1 MSPAP
6 KRPLRLFVI
15 AGEHSG
21 DALGARLMAALSAL
35 RPGGVTFDGIGGPK
49 MAAAGLASV
58 FPMSEIAVMGP
69 AAILAQLPHLLR
81 KINEAAKAAL
91 AADPDVVVI
100 IDAPEFTHRVAKK
113 IRRARP
119 ALPIVDY
126 VSPSVWAWRPWRARK
141 MRAYV
146 DEVLALLPFEP
157 GVHARLGGPPC
168 TYVGHPLAERRPWIA
183 ALDPEPLARRLRL
196 APDRQP
202 LLVLPGSRRSVINR
216 LWGAF
221 SATLWELHERGH
233 RLDLILPTV
242 ESARNLVAERIRNW
256 PPFPIHIIED
266 DVDKFRAYKL
276 ARAALAASGTA
287 TLELAL
293 AGCPMVVAYKVDR
306 LALVFRDLVKPPH
319 FALANLVLD
328 ERAFPELMQEAC
340 VPEQLAPALA
350 ALLADTPE
358 RAAQLEALARVPA
371 AVSTGTPPA
380 IAAAVRVLAHAD
392 RALSLPRR

>member
-1 MSPAP
+1 MNAQTQRS
-6 KRPLRLFVI
+6 LRLFII

-21 DALGARLMAALSAL
+21 DALGARLMAALNAL

-49 MAAAGLASV
+49 MTAAGLASV
-58 FPMSEIAVMGP
+58 FEMSEIAVMGP
-69 AAILAQLPHLLR
+69 AAIVAQLPHLIR
-81 KINEAAKAAL
+81 KINEATRAAL
-91 AADPDVVVI
+91 AAEPDVLII

-113 IRRARP
+113 FRRARP
-119 ALPIVDY
+119 EIPIVDY

-157 GVHARLGGPPC
+157 AVHERLGGPPC
-168 TYVGHPLAERRPWIA
+168 TYVGHPLAERQPWIA
-183 ALDPEPLARRLRL
+183 ALDPAPLARRLGL
-196 APDRQP
+196 ASDRQP
-202 LLVLPGSRRSVINR
+202 LLVLPGSRRSVISR
-216 LWGAF
+216 LWSPF
-221 SATLWELHERGH
+221 SATLWELHARGH
-233 RLDLILPTV
+233 RLELIVPVVASTRAIV
-242 ESARNLVAERIRNW
+242 EERITGW
-256 PPFPIHIIED
+256 PPFPVHLVED
-266 DVDKFRAYKL
+266 EVDRFCAFKL

-293 AGCPMVVAYKVDR
+293 SGCPMIVSYRVDR
-306 LALVFRDLVKPPH
+306 LALLFRGLVKPPH

-328 ERAFPELMQEAC
+328 ERAFPELMQESC
-340 VPEQLAPALA
+340 VAEQLAPALET
-350 ALLADTPE
+350 LLADTPQ

-392 RALSLPRR
+392 RALSSY

>member
-1 MSPAP
+1 MTTTSA
-6 KRPLRLFVI
+6 RPLRIFIV

-21 DALGARLMAALSAL
+21 DALGARLMAALGAL
-35 RPGGVTFDGIGGPK
+35 RPGGVAFEGVGGPK
-49 MAAAGLASV
+49 MVAAGLASL
-58 FPMSEIAVMGP
+58 FPMSDIAVMGP

-81 KINEAAKAAL
+81 KINETAKAAL
-91 AADPDVVVI
+91 AAEPDVVVI

-157 GVHARLGGPPC
+157 GVHERLGGPPC

-183 ALDPEPLARRLRL
+183 ALDPEPLARRLGL

-202 LLVLPGSRRSVINR
+202 LLVLPGSRRSVIGR
-216 LWGAF
+216 LWGPF
-221 SATLWELHERGH
+221 SATLWELHARGH
-233 RLDLILPTV
+233 RLDVVVPTV
-242 ESARNLVAERIRNW
+242 ESSRDLVIERMKGW
-256 PPFPIHIIED
+256 PPFPVHLVED
-266 DVDKFRAYKL
+266 DVDKFRAFKL
-276 ARAALAASGTA
+276 ARAALVASGTA

-328 ERAFPELMQEAC
+328 ERAFPELMQESC
-340 VPEQLAPALA
+340 VPEELAPALA
-350 ALLADTPE
+350 ALLSDSPE
-358 RAAQLEALARVPA
+358 RAAQLEALARVPV

-380 IAAAVRVLAHAD
+380 MAAALRVLAHA
-392 RALSLPRR
+392 AAK

>member
-1 MSPAP
+1 MSTLSG
-6 KRPLRLFVI
+6 RPPRLFLV

-21 DALGARLMAALSAL
+21 DALGARLMAALAGL
-35 RPGGVTFDGIGGPK
+35 RPGGVTFEGVGGPK
-49 MAAAGLASV
+49 MAAAGLTSI

-91 AADPDVVVI
+91 AAEPDVVVI

-119 ALPIVDY
+119 SLPIVDY

-183 ALDPEPLARRLRL
+183 ALDPEPLARRLGL

-202 LLVLPGSRRSVINR
+202 LLVLPGSRRSVISR
-216 LWGAF
+216 LWAPF
-221 SATLWELHERGH
+221 SATLWELHARGH
-233 RLDLILPTV
+233 RLDVIVPTV
-242 ESARNLVAERIRNW
+242 ESSHDLIAERIKGW
-256 PPFPIHIIED
+256 PPFPVHLIED
-266 DVDKFRAYKL
+266 DVDKFRAFKL

-306 LALVFRDLVKPPH
+306 LALIFRDLVKPPH

-328 ERAFPELMQEAC
+328 ERAFPELMQESC
-340 VPEQLAPALA
+340 VPEELAPALA
-350 ALLADTPE
+350 ALLGDSPE
-358 RAAQLEALARVPA
+358 RTAQLAALARVPA
-371 AVSTGTPPA
+371 ALSSGTDPA
-380 IAAAVRVLAHAD
+380 TAAALRVLAHAE
-392 RALSLPRR
+392 SK

>member
-1 MSPAP
+1 MSPSSP
-6 KRPLRLFVI
+6 RSLRLFVI

-21 DALGARLMAALSAL
+21 DALGARLMAALNAL
-35 RPGGVTFDGIGGPK
+35 RPGGVTFEGIGGPK
-49 MAAAGLASV
+49 MTAAGLASV
-58 FPMSEIAVMGP
+58 FEMSEIAVMGP
-69 AAILAQLPHLLR
+69 AAIVAQLPHLIR
-81 KINEAAKAAL
+81 KINEATRAAL
-91 AADPDVVVI
+91 AAEPDVVVI

-113 IRRARP
+113 FRRARP
-119 ALPIVDY
+119 EIPIVDY

-157 GVHARLGGPPC
+157 GVHERLGGPPC

-202 LLVLPGSRRSVINR
+202 LLVLPGSRSSVINR
-216 LWGAF
+216 LWAPFSGA
-221 SATLWELHERGH
+221 LWELHARGH
-233 RLDLILPTV
+233 RLDLIVPVV
-242 ESARNLVAERIRNW
+242 ESTRALVEERTKGW
-256 PPFPIHIIED
+256 PPFPVHLIED
-266 DVDKFRAYKL
+266 DVDKFRAFKL

-293 AGCPMVVAYKVDR
+293 AGCPMVVSYRVDR

-328 ERAFPELMQEAC
+328 ERAFPELMQESC
-340 VPEQLAPALA
+340 VPEKLATALA

-358 RAAQLEALARVPA
+358 RAAQLEALARIPA

-392 RALSLPRR
+392 RVSARR

>member
-1 MSPAP
+1 MTATSD
-6 KRPLRLFVI
+6 RPLRLFIV

-21 DALGARLMAALSAL
+21 DALGARLMTALSAL
-35 RPGGVTFDGIGGPK
+35 RPGGVTFEGIGGPK
-49 MAAAGLASV
+49 MVAAGLASL
-58 FPMSEIAVMGP
+58 FPMSDIAVMGP

-91 AADPDVVVI
+91 AAEPDVVVI

-157 GVHARLGGPPC
+157 EVHARLGGPPC
-168 TYVGHPLAERRPWIA
+168 TYVGHPLADRRPWIA

-202 LLVLPGSRRSVINR
+202 LLVLPGSRRSVISR
-216 LWGAF
+216 LWAPF
-221 SATLWELHERGH
+221 SATLWELHARGH
-233 RLDLILPTV
+233 RLDVIVPTV
-242 ESARNLVAERIRNW
+242 DSSRDLVVERMKGW
-256 PPFPIHIIED
+256 PPFPVHLVENE
-266 DVDKFRAYKL
+266 VDKFCAFKL
-276 ARAALAASGTA
+276 ARAALVASGTA

-328 ERAFPELMQEAC
+328 QRAFPELMQESC
-340 VPEQLAPALA
+340 VPEELAPALA
-350 ALLADTPE
+350 VLLADSPE
-358 RAAQLEALARVPA
+358 RTAQLAALARVPGA
-371 AVSTGTPPA
+371 MATSTPPA
-380 IAAAVRVLAHAD
+380 TAAALRVLAHAE
-392 RALSLPRR
+392 SK

>member
-1 MSPAP
+1 MSATSDTT
-6 KRPLRLFVI
+6 LRLFLI

-21 DALGARLMAALSAL
+21 DALGARLMAALAVL
-35 RPGGVTFDGIGGPK
+35 RPNGVTFQGVGGPK
-49 MAAAGLASV
+49 MAAAGLSSV
-58 FPMSEIAVMGP
+58 FDMSEIAVMGP
-69 AAILAQLPHLLR
+69 AAIVAQLPHLIR
-81 KINEAAKAAL
+81 KINEATRAAL
-91 AADPDVVVI
+91 AAEPDVVVI

-119 ALPIVDY
+119 EVPIVDY

-157 GVHARLGGPPC
+157 GVHERLGGPPC

-183 ALDPEPLARRLRL
+183 ALDSEPLARRLGL

-216 LWGAF
+216 LWGPF
-221 SATLWELHERGH
+221 SATLWELHTRGH
-233 RLDLILPTV
+233 RLELIVPVV
-242 ESARNLVAERIRNW
+242 ESTRALVEERIEGW
-256 PPFPIHIIED
+256 PPFPVHIVEEE
-266 DVDKFRAYKL
+266 VDRFRAFKL

-293 AGCPMVVAYKVDR
+293 AGCPMIVSYRVDR

-319 FALANLVLD
+319 FALANLVLG
-328 ERAFPELMQEAC
+328 ERAFPELMQESC
-340 VPEQLAPALA
+340 VPQELAPALE

-358 RAAQLEALARVPA
+358 REAQLAALARVPA
-371 AVSTGTPPA
+371 MMSTGATLPA
-380 IAAAVRVLAHAD
+380 IAAARRVLAHA
-392 RALSLPRR
+392 RQQ